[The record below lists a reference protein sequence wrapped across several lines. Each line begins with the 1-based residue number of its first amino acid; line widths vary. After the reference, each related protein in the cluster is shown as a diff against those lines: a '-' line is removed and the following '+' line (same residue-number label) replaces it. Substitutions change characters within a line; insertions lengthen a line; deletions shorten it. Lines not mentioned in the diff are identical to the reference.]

1 MGVTYWQIG
10 EKDHAID
17 LTLNGLEL
25 VEKSVDDG
33 TLPKKA
39 LAVPYG
45 NLATMYE
52 QLGEKEDA
60 AKYASLAKT
69 VGVQPKTAIA
79 TNNHSANIERMR
91 PTMTIGQRQMNGP
104 SSAQRQMSGQ
114 NQRQP
119 MQRTAQRPTNS
130 RMN

>member
-17 LTLNGLEL
+17 LTLHGVEL
-25 VEKSVDDG
+25 VEKAVDAG
-33 TLPKKA
+33 SLPKKS

-69 VGVQPKTAIA
+69 AGGAPKTAVA
-79 TNNHSANIERMR
+79 VNHSAAVERMR
-91 PTMTIGQRQMNGP
+91 PTVTIGQRQTNGRSTP
-104 SSAQRQMSGQ
+104 PRAVAGQ
-114 NQRQP
+114 TSRQP
-119 MQRTAQRPTNS
+119 MPRTAQRPGGT
-130 RMN
+130 RTK